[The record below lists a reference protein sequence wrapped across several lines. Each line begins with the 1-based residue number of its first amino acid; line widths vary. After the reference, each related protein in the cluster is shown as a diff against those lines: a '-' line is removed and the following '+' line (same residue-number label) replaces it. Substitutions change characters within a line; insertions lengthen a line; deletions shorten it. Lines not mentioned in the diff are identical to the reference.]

1 MTFLGQT
8 SAEIAENVT
17 RVSRGIAVVFLF
29 TYAACLFFQLKTH
42 ASMYNTPGPKTKR
55 RSQNEDVVNTNAVGS
70 TEERSPVVQA
80 MDALTQNSE
89 EPSEQAQVRL
99 WVAIL
104 TLVVSTIFVGIC
116 ADFMTRAINDMSPR
130 NGTGKLS
137 RTFVG
142 LILVPI
148 VGNAAEHATAVTMA
162 IKDKMDL
169 AIGVA
174 IGSSTQIALGVIPFV
189 VVVGW
194 ILGNEDMNLAFDG
207 FQIALLIAAVF
218 LISSLIQ
225 DGKSNW

>member
-1 MTFLGQT
+1 
-8 SAEIAENVT
+8 
-17 RVSRGIAVVFLF
+17 
-29 TYAACLFFQLKTH
+29 
-42 ASMYNTPGPKTKR
+42 MYNTPGPKTKR
-55 RSQNEDVVNTNAVGS
+55 RSQDEDVVNTDAVGS
-70 TEERSPVVQA
+70 TGERSSAAQA
-80 MDALTQNSE
+80 VDALTQNPE

-104 TLVVSTIFVGIC
+104 TLAVSTIFVGIC